1 MLEPDAPLPEPV
13 GQDVTRRQP
22 GSQDVTANPNRLART
37 LRQSRMPRTLTNPKP
52 SHHARAWTIC
62 CKRMATLRRR
72 YERAKK
78 RGEFPGRAVIAT
90 TELPDGTPTLHLAIE
105 SEIHEHPLRALES
118 LAICAAILAGNR
130 RKLRKFYVPCLDCK
144 TPIRRSQVILARDQR
159 CRACRARLQRE
170 RRRRKLQ
177 AKAEPGQEAD
187 SGQAERTEGKRE
199 REAPEREAA
208 ELAGH
213 RSWDVIHR
221 QASGNRQHRTG
232 TARGLACCYPYMFRQ
247 SAKSAIPPA
256 VMQCTARATEPETT
270 GRQFA
275 ERLRVCWP
283 VIVCHPWADRGPDAT
298 ERIPQRPR
306 AGCHGAY
313 SERNPRGG

>member
-1 MLEPDAPLPEPV
+1 VAIAMLEPDTPIPAPSQNVDAEPEPV

-22 GSQDVTANPNRLART
+22 GSQDVTANPEPDGQEAAVNPEPDAQDAEPEAEPAGESVDDM
-37 LRQSRMPRTLTNPKP
+37 LR
-52 SHHARAWTIC
+52 
-62 CKRMATLRRR
+62 RMATLRRR

-90 TELPDGTPTLHLAIE
+90 TELPDGTLTFHLAIE

-170 RRRRKLQ
+170 RRRKKLQ
-177 AKAEPGQEAD
+177 AKTEAGQGAD
-187 SGQAERTEGKRE
+187 SGQAERTEGEAWRE
-199 REAPEREAA
+199 REAL

-213 RSWDVIHR
+213 RSW
-221 QASGNRQHRTG
+221 A
-232 TARGLACCYPYMFRQ
+232 
-247 SAKSAIPPA
+247 
-256 VMQCTARATEPETT
+256 
-270 GRQFA
+270 
-275 ERLRVCWP
+275 
-283 VIVCHPWADRGPDAT
+283 
-298 ERIPQRPR
+298 
-306 AGCHGAY
+306 
-313 SERNPRGG
+313 

>member
-1 MLEPDAPLPEPV
+1 VAIAMLEPDTPIPAPSQNVDAEPEPV

-22 GSQDVTANPNRLART
+22 GSQDVTANPEPDGQEAAVNPEPDAQDAEPEAEPAGESVDDM
-37 LRQSRMPRTLTNPKP
+37 LR
-52 SHHARAWTIC
+52 
-62 CKRMATLRRR
+62 RMATLRRR

-90 TELPDGTPTLHLAIE
+90 TELPDGTLTFHLAIE

-177 AKAEPGQEAD
+177 TKTEAKQEAD
-187 SGQAERTEGKRE
+187 SGQAERTRGKR
-199 REAPEREAA
+199 RPSGKRC
-208 ELAGH
+208 
-213 RSWDVIHR
+213 RSGKRH
-221 QASGNRQHRTG
+221 S
-232 TARGLACCYPYMFRQ
+232 
-247 SAKSAIPPA
+247 
-256 VMQCTARATEPETT
+256 
-270 GRQFA
+270 
-275 ERLRVCWP
+275 
-283 VIVCHPWADRGPDAT
+283 
-298 ERIPQRPR
+298 
-306 AGCHGAY
+306 
-313 SERNPRGG
+313 

>member
-1 MLEPDAPLPEPV
+1 MTEPDAPLPEPV
-13 GQDVTRRQP
+13 GQDVTANP
-22 GSQDVTANPNRLART
+22 EPDAQDVDTEPEPDGQGVQSEAELSRESVDDM
-37 LRQSRMPRTLTNPKP
+37 LR
-52 SHHARAWTIC
+52 
-62 CKRMATLRRR
+62 RMATLRRR

-177 AKAEPGQEAD
+177 TKTEAKQEAD
-187 SGQAERTEGKRE
+187 RGQAERTERKRQRSGKR
-199 REAPEREAA
+199 
-208 ELAGH
+208 
-213 RSWDVIHR
+213 
-221 QASGNRQHRTG
+221 
-232 TARGLACCYPYMFRQ
+232 Q
-247 SAKSAIPPA
+247 S
-256 VMQCTARATEPETT
+256 
-270 GRQFA
+270 
-275 ERLRVCWP
+275 
-283 VIVCHPWADRGPDAT
+283 
-298 ERIPQRPR
+298 
-306 AGCHGAY
+306 
-313 SERNPRGG
+313 

>member
-1 MLEPDAPLPEPV
+1 VAIAMTEPDALLPEPV

-22 GSQDVTANPNRLART
+22 GSQDVTANP
-37 LRQSRMPRTLTNPKP
+37 QSVGQDVAPGPDGQAVDVQPETEP
-52 SHHARAWTIC
+52 SRASVDDML
-62 CKRMATLRRR
+62 KRMATLRRR

-177 AKAEPGQEAD
+177 TKAEPGQETD
-187 SGQAERTEGKRE
+187 SGQAGRTEGKR
-199 REAPEREAA
+199 R
-208 ELAGH
+208 
-213 RSWDVIHR
+213 RS
-221 QASGNRQHRTG
+221 GK
-232 TARGLACCYPYMFRQ
+232 RQ
-247 SAKSAIPPA
+247 S
-256 VMQCTARATEPETT
+256 
-270 GRQFA
+270 
-275 ERLRVCWP
+275 
-283 VIVCHPWADRGPDAT
+283 
-298 ERIPQRPR
+298 
-306 AGCHGAY
+306 
-313 SERNPRGG
+313 

>member
-1 MLEPDAPLPEPV
+1 VAIAMLEPDAPIPAPSQNVDAEPEPV
-13 GQDVTRRQP
+13 GQAVTRRQP
-22 GSQDVTANPNRLART
+22 GSQDVTANPEPDAQDVDTEPVPDGQDVDAEPEAEPSRESVDDM
-37 LRQSRMPRTLTNPKP
+37 LR
-52 SHHARAWTIC
+52 
-62 CKRMATLRRR
+62 RMATLRRR

-177 AKAEPGQEAD
+177 AKAEPGQGAD
-187 SGQAERTEGKRE
+187 SGQAGRTERKRQSGRRRQSGKR
-199 REAPEREAA
+199 R
-208 ELAGH
+208 
-213 RSWDVIHR
+213 RS
-221 QASGNRQHRTG
+221 GG
-232 TARGLACCYPYMFRQ
+232 RQ
-247 SAKSAIPPA
+247 S
-256 VMQCTARATEPETT
+256 
-270 GRQFA
+270 
-275 ERLRVCWP
+275 
-283 VIVCHPWADRGPDAT
+283 
-298 ERIPQRPR
+298 
-306 AGCHGAY
+306 
-313 SERNPRGG
+313 